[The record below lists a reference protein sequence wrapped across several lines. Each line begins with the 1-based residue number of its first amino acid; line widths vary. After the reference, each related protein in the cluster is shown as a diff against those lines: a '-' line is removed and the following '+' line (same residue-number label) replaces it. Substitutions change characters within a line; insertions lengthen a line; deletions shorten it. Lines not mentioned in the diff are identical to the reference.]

1 MPRLHGQ
8 LGSIVAGRGG
18 DVRCS
23 PPAPKS
29 AFRCRHRND
38 LPLGAEPRQQTS
50 GCCPKVEAKIQDV
63 WQRRDC
69 NDAGMVSGEATIQNV
84 CRWRGRDDSGAVS
97 EASDAPIASAR
108 PAWSVAVAAAAAAST
123 PSPSA
128 FRDPPAPTGAMRIL
142 QRAVQRCLSNP
153 PVLSGTTR
161 AHHLASSQVRCIC
174 TCLLL
179 FSVWNVIGKIAR
191 NLLSHTN

>member
-1 MPRLHGQ
+1 MSSNACGAGWTSLAPRGALSRLHGQ

-29 AFRCRHRND
+29 AFRCRHCND

-84 CRWRGRDDSGAVS
+84 CQWRGRDDSGAVS

-108 PAWSVAVAAAAAAST
+108 LLGPRLRRRQRRLRRPRPVHFGIPT
-123 PSPSA
+123 RRLGRCA
-128 FRDPPAPTGAMRIL
+128 FCNA
-142 QRAVQRCLSNP
+142 LSSDA
-153 PVLSGTTR
+153 SGTPP
-161 AHHLASSQVRCIC
+161 C
-174 TCLLL
+174 
-179 FSVWNVIGKIAR
+179 
-191 NLLSHTN
+191 